1 MFKVSVIIPVYNAA
15 QFIKEAV
22 VSALQ
27 QCQTGEILLIEDGSK
42 DNSLDICKHLEFKY
56 DKVFLYQHDCGKNKG
71 ASESRNLGIKNAKFN
86 YISFLDADDIY
97 ANNRFNE
104 SERLFNCHLDIDGVY
119 ECAQYYNE
127 NKIYTINKSINPDKL
142 LYYLIR
148 GKYGHFHT
156 NAITLKKAVFD
167 KVGFFHPD
175 LKLHQDTEMWLRL
188 AHSCKLINGNL
199 TEPVCFIRRHPGNRI
214 WVGFSNETRYKAY
227 YNFFLWLKGK
237 KISILNLMLL
247 IRKIA
252 KLKAAMNKSFW
263 IKEFILL
270 LHKSNE

>member
-1 MFKVSVIIPVYNAA
+1 MKVSVIIPVYNAA
-15 QFIKEAV
+15 EFVEEAV
-22 VSALQ
+22 ESALNQ
-27 QCQTGEILLIEDGSK
+27 KQTGEVILIEDGST
-42 DNSLDICKHLEFKY
+42 DNSIQICKKLETLY
-56 DKVFLYQHDCGKNKG
+56 NNVFIYQHGNGINRG

-97 ANNRFNE
+97 ANNRFIE
-104 SERLFNCHLDIDGVY
+104 SERLFNSHLDIDGVY

-142 LYYLIR
+142 LYFLIR

-156 NAITLKKAVFD
+156 NAITLKKTVFD

-227 YNFFLWLKGK
+227 YAFYQWLKGK
-237 KISILNLMLL
+237 DISVINKLFL
-247 IRKIA
+247 IRKLA
-252 KLKAAMNKSFW
+252 KLQGAIKNTFW
-263 IKEFILL
+263 LNEFFKILFL
-270 LHKSNE
+270 I